1 MDNLDK
7 DIAMAMKL
15 GYGCHYGAYKADHPH
30 TRDITD
36 SAQNQTVKMMVCE
49 RCGQR
54 YFKRKHN
61 QKYCSTRC
69 QQLAGMQRYSMRKNG
84 LTEDVNGNDQN

>member
-7 DIAMAMKL
+7 DIAMALKL

-30 TRDITD
+30 TRDSD
-36 SAQNQTVKMMVCE
+36 GVEQNQSREMFVCE

-54 YFKRKHN
+54 YFKRRHG
-61 QKYCSTRC
+61 QVYCSTRC
-69 QQLAGMQRYSMRKNG
+69 QQLAASSRYYMRKKDE
-84 LTEDVNGNDQN
+84 LTEDK

>member
-30 TRDITD
+30 TRNDD
-36 SAQNQTVKMMVCE
+36 GFNQNQNREMLVCE

-54 YFKRKHN
+54 YFKQRFG

-69 QQLAGMQRYSMRKNG
+69 QQLAGMQRYYMRKNG
-84 LTEDVNGNDQN
+84 ITEDK